1 LKSAQDVIKTRYP
14 AAFWDA
20 LKIFDE
26 LGYSKVESI
35 EKNKWSNKEE
45 ESTLSDLCRSL
56 NTELIFSSFVRY
68 CTK

>member
-1 LKSAQDVIKTRYP
+1 MKSAQDVIKTRYP
-14 AAFWDA
+14 AAFRDA

-45 ESTLSDLCRSL
+45 KVRL
-56 NTELIFSSFVRY
+56 LIFAEV
-68 CTK
+68 